1 MTTFLES
8 NLTALFQDV
17 KGFNANSAE
26 HIRNHAEK
34 ASTENI
40 HIYETNVKDLTIL
53 YEDKYPLHSMDG
65 AVAEAEKMVEDQVC
79 YGKHSMNIVFGL
91 GLGYVLKPLVQAL
104 RSKNSQAKVIIY
116 EKNLDMLYFTLSHIN
131 LEAELADKSILLFT
145 DSEPLWQYVET
156 HLVQGDGIGMM
167 MLPGMIHAFGERLK
181 PVVEKLKLHADNAVR
196 NAKLL
201 QGRSRLWT
209 DVFLQNASY
218 LPTMHSVTHLRDAF
232 EGKTALMC
240 GAGPSLNDVLPHIHA
255 VRDKLVICCVSGAV
269 KAFKK
274 HGITPDFIFGMDY
287 YGPAKQMEGLEDPM
301 AESHIITGPSSD
313 TFMLNQPCKSRWAA
327 SLKYN
332 DQYTTYLNNMFDE
345 KTHEY
350 HTGGTVAFYM
360 FLVAVDL
367 GFRTMILAGQDLAL
381 RGMQVYATGEE
392 VELSGKYLVSK
403 ELNNRATELHYV
415 EDWHGNQIM
424 TQEDY
429 RHFKY
434 HFDTIQSKIR
444 VVFPEFNV
452 YNCSVGGAKIED
464 MENLPIEELLPRL
477 DLQERINVD
486 AIVEA
491 GIQASQEQSSTN
503 TKAERLCEA
512 LKTLKKHTQETIEEA
527 KTAIQKLDTLKILKS
542 NSWTEASERYS
553 DAFNRFSETLEAEPL
568 LNDTFYHEQLVI
580 YQAYND
586 FAETEAEH
594 RENFTVDAQY
604 LKTMVKLLQEAI
616 LPPVEAEIVKLETTY
631 DLIKDD
637 ELTFSIKA
645 NW

>member
-1 MTTFLES
+1 MTFLEL
-8 NLTALFQDV
+8 NLNALFQDA
-17 KGFNANSAE
+17 KGFNANSAK
-26 HIRNHAEK
+26 HIRNHTEK
-34 ASTENI
+34 ASTEQI
-40 HIYETNVKDLTIL
+40 HIYETNVKDLTVL
-53 YEDKYPLHSMDG
+53 YNDKIPLHSMEG
-65 AVAEAEKMVEDQVC
+65 AVAEAEALVTEQVC

-91 GLGYVLKPLVQAL
+91 GLGYVLKPLVRAL

-116 EKNLDMLYFTLSHIN
+116 ENNLDLLHFTLSHIN
-131 LEAELADKSILLFT
+131 LAEELANDSILLFT
-145 DSEPLWQYVET
+145 DAEPLWQYVET
-156 HLVQGDGIGMM
+156 HLVQGDGIGLM
-167 MLPGMIHAFGERLK
+167 MLAGMANAFGETLK
-181 PVVEKLKLHADNAVR
+181 PVIAKLKLHADNAVR

-209 DVFLQNASY
+209 DVFLENTTH
-218 LPTMHSVTHLRDAF
+218 LPTMHSVTHLRNAF

-255 VRDKLVICCVSGAV
+255 VRNKLVICCVSGAV

-274 HGITPDFIFGMDY
+274 HGITPDFVFGMDY
-287 YGPAKQMEGLEDPM
+287 YGPAKQMDGLEDPM
-301 AESHIITGPSSD
+301 ADSHIITGPSSD
-313 TFMLNQPCKSRWAA
+313 TFMLSQACKSRWAA

-332 DQYTTYLNNMFDE
+332 DQYTTYLNHMFNE
-345 KTHEY
+345 KTQEY

-392 VELSGKYLVSK
+392 VEISGNYLVSK
-403 ELNNRATELHYV
+403 ALNNRATELHYV
-415 EDWHGNQIM
+415 EDWHGNRIM

-444 VVFPEFNV
+444 VVYPEFNV
-452 YNCSVGGAKIED
+452 YNCSVGGAKING

-477 DLQERINVD
+477 NLQERVDVD
-486 AIVEA
+486 ALVEA
-491 GIQASQEQSSTN
+491 GVHASEAQSSAQA
-503 TKAERLCEA
+503 KAERLHEA
-512 LKTLKKHTQETIEEA
+512 LKSLQQHTEKTIQEA
-527 KTAIQKLDTLKILKS
+527 KTAIEKLETLKILKS

-594 RENFTVDAQY
+594 RQNFSVDAQY
-604 LKTMVKLLQEAI
+604 LKSMVKLLQEAI
-616 LPPVEAEIVKLETTY
+616 LPPVEGAIEKLEDRY
-631 DLIKDD
+631 DLIKDED
-637 ELTFSIKA
+637 LTFSIKTG
-645 NW
+645 W

>member
-1 MTTFLES
+1 
-8 NLTALFQDV
+8 
-17 KGFNANSAE
+17 
-26 HIRNHAEK
+26 
-34 ASTENI
+34 
-40 HIYETNVKDLTIL
+40 
-53 YEDKYPLHSMDG
+53 
-65 AVAEAEKMVEDQVC
+65 
-79 YGKHSMNIVFGL
+79 
-91 GLGYVLKPLVQAL
+91 
-104 RSKNSQAKVIIY
+104 
-116 EKNLDMLYFTLSHIN
+116 
-131 LEAELADKSILLFT
+131 
-145 DSEPLWQYVET
+145 
-156 HLVQGDGIGMM
+156 
-167 MLPGMIHAFGERLK
+167 
-181 PVVEKLKLHADNAVR
+181 
-196 NAKLL
+196 
-201 QGRSRLWT
+201 
-209 DVFLQNASY
+209 
-218 LPTMHSVTHLRDAF
+218 MHSVTHLRDAF

-415 EDWHGNQIM
+415 EDWNGNQIM

-452 YNCSVGGAKIED
+452 YNCSVGGAKIDD

-586 FAETEAEH
+586 FAETEEEH
-594 RENFTVDAQY
+594 RNNFTVDAQY

>member
-1 MTTFLES
+1 MTTFLER
-8 NLTALFQDV
+8 NLNALFKDV

-26 HIRNHAEK
+26 HIRKHAPK
-34 ASTENI
+34 ASKEQI
-40 HIYETNVKDLTIL
+40 HIYETNAQDLTIL
-53 YEDKYPLHSMDG
+53 YDDKYPIHSMDG
-65 AVAEAEKMVEDQVC
+65 AVAEAETLVEDQVC

-91 GLGYVLKPLVQAL
+91 GLGYVLKPLVSAL
-104 RSKNSQAKVIIY
+104 RAKNSHAKVIIY
-116 EKNLDMLYFTLSHIN
+116 EKNLDLLYFTFSHIN
-131 LEAELADKSILLFT
+131 LEAELADESILLFT

-167 MLPGMIHAFGERLK
+167 MLPGIIQAFGETLK
-181 PVVEKLKLHADNAVR
+181 PVVEKLKMHADNAVR

-209 DVFLQNASY
+209 DVFLQNTSY
-218 LPTMHSVTHLRDAF
+218 LPTLHSVTHLRDAF

-274 HGITPDFIFGMDY
+274 QGITPDFVFGMDY
-287 YGPAKQMEGLEDPM
+287 YGPAKQMEALEDPM
-301 AESHIITGPSSD
+301 ADSHIITGPSSD
-313 TFMLNQPCKSRWAA
+313 TFMMSQACKSRWVA

-332 DQYTTYLNNMFDE
+332 DQYTTYLDNMLDE
-345 KTHEY
+345 KTHQY

-392 VELSGKYLVSK
+392 VEINGKYLVSK

-434 HFDTIQSKIR
+434 HFDTIRSKIR
-444 VVFPEFNV
+444 VAFPDFEV
-452 YNCSVGGAKIED
+452 YNCSIGGAKIEE

-477 DLQERINVD
+477 NLQERINVD

-491 GIQASQEQSSTN
+491 GLQASEAQSSTHK
-503 TKAERLCEA
+503 KAERLYDA
-512 LKTLKKHTQETIEEA
+512 LKTLKTQTQKTIEEA
-527 KTAIQKLDTLKILKS
+527 KTALQKLDTLKILKAS
-542 NSWTEASERYS
+542 SWTEASERYS
-553 DAFNRFSETLEAEPL
+553 QAFNDFSESLESEPL

-586 FAETEAEH
+586 FAETEEEH
-594 RENFTVDAQY
+594 RKNFTVDAQY

-616 LPPVEAEIVKLETTY
+616 LPPVEAAIIKLEDSY

-637 ELTFSIKA
+637 ELTFSIKTD
-645 NW
+645 W